1 MHDEHYLEREKN
13 KVLASVL
20 LVLATRPGCNLTV
33 KTRAFLKILALSCFS
48 LLHIILSHGD
58 CNKNL
63 QNLSL
68 RGSKTIPKG
77 ASTSVASWKYFRI
90 GFGTILDSQMGSSS
104 RALRRPRRLQRRH
117 LFTLASLDASRNDF
131 GGHLDLLGLDF
142 KQFLDTLSAAKLS
155 PMSPKTGCPSS
166 CALHSPRHRP
176 PDRSTEAEV
185 AKH

>member
-1 MHDEHYLEREKN
+1 MQSDCKN
-13 KVLASVL
+13 TGVFKDSRFVMLLAF
-20 LVLATRPGCNLTV
+20 AHHPITRRLQ
-33 KTRAFLKILALSCFS
+33 KS
-48 LLHIILSHGD
+48 
-58 CNKNL
+58 L

-68 RGSKTIPKG
+68 RGPKTIPKG
-77 ASTSVASWKYFRI
+77 ASTSVASWKYFRD

-104 RALRRPRRLQRRH
+104 RALRRPRHLQKYH

-142 KQFLDTLSAAKLS
+142 RQFLDTLSAAKLS

-166 CALHSPRHRP
+166 CALHFSRHCF
-176 PDRSTEAEV
+176 PDRSTVAEV